1 MTTRSIVMMGTP
13 EFAVASLN
21 ALVEAGIIVKAVVTA
36 PDRPA
41 GRGKRLRTSAM
52 ADQAEALNIPTLK
65 PKNLK
70 DEAFI
75 DQLRSLNADL
85 FVVVAFRMLPKE
97 VWGMPKLGTINLHGS
112 LLPNYRGAAPI
123 NRAIMNGESRT
134 GVTTFFIQQAI
145 DTGDIIDSAE
155 LPISKDETAGE
166 LHDRMKATG
175 AQLLVKTV
183 EDIFSS
189 NVMSK
194 PQTEFMNNELRGA
207 PKIHTEDRKI
217 DWSLNVGAVHNHVRG
232 LSPYPAAWTTLVLP
246 TKKSMCKILQT
257 SISTKG
263 KLSSGRIVVEED
275 KMFVGCGEGRIEIQ
289 RIQPEGKTVM
299 DTKDFLR
306 GARLTEDAHFE

>member
-1 MTTRSIVMMGTP
+1 
-13 EFAVASLN
+13 
-21 ALVEAGIIVKAVVTA
+21 
-36 PDRPA
+36 
-41 GRGKRLRTSAM
+41 
-52 ADQAEALNIPTLK
+52 
-65 PKNLK
+65 
-70 DEAFI
+70 
-75 DQLRSLNADL
+75 
-85 FVVVAFRMLPKE
+85 
-97 VWGMPKLGTINLHGS
+97 
-112 LLPNYRGAAPI
+112 
-123 NRAIMNGESRT
+123 
-134 GVTTFFIQQAI
+134 
-145 DTGDIIDSAE
+145 
-155 LPISKDETAGE
+155 

-194 PQTEFMNNELRGA
+194 PQAEFMNNELRGA
-207 PKIHTEDRKI
+207 PKIHAEDRKI